1 MVRSDGRRLTPVAT
15 NGDPPDCE
23 SLPFL
28 PNQRHNFR
36 RARTRNFEYQLS
48 VRACVRVCAC
58 VCVCVWCE
66 YLSLSL
72 SLSQVVSLLSTVA
85 NFSSIERK
93 ERRKNCCGTRFRAR
107 MKRETGRPG
116 SCSVLSSSV
125 SGPAIDCMVINW
137 RFIIH
142 RMIIDVYKCRYAQ
155 SV

>member
-58 VCVCVWCE
+58 VCVCVCVCGVNISLF
-66 YLSLSL
+66 LSLSL
-72 SLSQVVSLLSTVA
+72 KLFLYYRPLLIFHRSK
-85 NFSSIERK
+85 ERK
-93 ERRKNCCGTRFRAR
+93 DGKIVAGRGFG
-107 MKRETGRPG
+107 RE
-116 SCSVLSSSV
+116 
-125 SGPAIDCMVINW
+125 
-137 RFIIH
+137 
-142 RMIIDVYKCRYAQ
+142 
-155 SV
+155 

>member
-58 VCVCVWCE
+58 ASRAYRVHVSQEANQLSAKINKEGNRFETLGCGRRDPSNMTSNRTQ
-66 YLSLSL
+66 LSLPP
-72 SLSQVVSLLSTVA
+72 
-85 NFSSIERK
+85 FSK
-93 ERRKNCCGTRFRAR
+93 FFRA
-107 MKRETGRPG
+107 KLAREKFVKKLR
-116 SCSVLSSSV
+116 VAV
-125 SGPAIDCMVINW
+125 SQFLRGNW
-137 RFIIH
+137 MFYR
-142 RMIIDVYKCRYAQ
+142 RRT
-155 SV
+155 

>member
-58 VCVCVWCE
+58 VCVCIMQRGEKLNCE
-66 YLSLSL
+66 NSLEGMNYHLHSGNFRIG
-72 SLSQVVSLLSTVA
+72 VSPASRVKTFVFIPATVA
-85 NFSSIERK
+85 PLTETVEQCSNQSDLP
-93 ERRKNCCGTRFRAR
+93 GT
-107 MKRETGRPG
+107 
-116 SCSVLSSSV
+116 
-125 SGPAIDCMVINW
+125 
-137 RFIIH
+137 
-142 RMIIDVYKCRYAQ
+142 
-155 SV
+155 